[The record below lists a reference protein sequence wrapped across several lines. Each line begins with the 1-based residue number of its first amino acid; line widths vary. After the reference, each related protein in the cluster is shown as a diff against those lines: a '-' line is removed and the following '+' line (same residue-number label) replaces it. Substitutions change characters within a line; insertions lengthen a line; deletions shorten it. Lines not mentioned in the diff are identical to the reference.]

1 MERQV
6 GTRIGSW
13 FELSAFSDGRS
24 MQMPWI
30 FQAWSRRHRVD
41 TSTKDKTHCIM
52 SATRSSLTSGL
63 GQMPLVISH
72 NLDCKWPRSNMIK
85 PSNLLDPSLL
95 ASWSNGSNGF
105 IQWWSFISQPFAWVS
120 WYLGCGT
127 MSTGSSS
134 TNQHLPVVAVEW
146 PCRKN
151 SLENARGDADL
162 SRKLGRGTEKSTT
175 WISWIHLGM
184 GQNPIPLVNIK
195 IAGKWMFIPQKKV
208 CIGIDP

>member
-151 SLENARGDADL
+151 SLENARGDAGSLPETRTGHRKKHDL
-162 SRKLGRGTEKSTT
+162 NILNSFGDGSKPYPPGEHQN
-175 WISWIHLGM
+175 SW
-184 GQNPIPLVNIK
+184 
-195 IAGKWMFIPQKKV
+195 
-208 CIGIDP
+208 